1 MALADYFERDLVA
14 ASQVVAGF
22 DRAAFEARVGR
33 LRVALTWGPDAVD
46 GSVGQALLDLSVRL
60 LARFYPALRLEG
72 RPGPFRDQ
80 LEELALAINPRI
92 NLAARGVVEGG
103 IAVGAA
109 RPSFDRIIYAGAD
122 DWTAEVGT
130 LSQRAV
136 GGSEYPF
143 GAGAAAS
150 LAAANLFRMLLLP
163 EPRLDRETRLAVPT
177 LVGADAGLTRRSTL
191 SSQAALIGAGA
202 IGNATAWALART
214 PLAGQLTIVDHESI
228 ELSNLQR
235 YVLAERR
242 DEESRK
248 TEVAVRVFG
257 GPTAAAPFSD
267 DLRTFVETKGHD
279 VDAMLLALDSAADRR
294 AAQASLPRWIA
305 NAWTQPNDVGVSVHP
320 SFGSGSACV
329 ACLYLPTGVVP
340 NEDALVAEALKIP
353 DRVADVRT
361 LLHSRAGVSL
371 PMLAVIAE
379 RMHVPVDLFARYE
392 GKPIRELYVEGVC
405 GGGVIPLGRTGTPRS
420 EVHVPLAHQSAMAGV
435 LLAAALVVGPD
446 ADRSPSVVSH
456 LDLSR
461 PIPPEPTQ
469 RVRARGDQAC
479 ICEDQDYRLAWQNK
493 YVGRRRERPR
503 RSGGRGGSHRIP
515 VQVDSL
521 ET

>member
-33 LRVALTWGPDAVD
+33 VRVALAWGPDAAD

-60 LARFYPALRLEG
+60 LARFYPAIRLEG
-72 RPGPFRDQ
+72 RPGPLREQ

-92 NLAARGVVEGG
+92 NLAGRGVVDGG

-130 LSQRAV
+130 LSQRAI
-136 GGSEYPF
+136 GGYEYPF

-150 LAAANLFRMLLLP
+150 IAAANLFRMLLLP
-163 EPRLDRETRLAVPT
+163 DPRLDRETRLAVPP
-177 LVGADAGLTRRSTL
+177 LVGADAGLTLRSSS

-214 PLAGQLTIVDHESI
+214 PSAGQLTIVDHETI

-242 DEESRK
+242 DEEARK
-248 TEVAVRVFG
+248 TDVAVRVFVG
-257 GPTAAAPFSD
+257 STVATPFPD
-267 DLRTFVETKGHD
+267 DLRAFVEARGHAAD
-279 VDAMLLALDSAADRR
+279 SMLLALDSAADRR

-320 SFGSGSACV
+320 SFGSGGACV
-329 ACLYLPTGVVP
+329 ACLYLPSGVVP
-340 NEDALVAEALKIP
+340 NEDALVADALMIP
-353 DRVADVRT
+353 ELLADVRT

-371 PMLAVIAE
+371 PMLNLIAE
-379 RMHVPVDLFARYE
+379 RMQIPVDLFARYE

-435 LLAAALVVGPD
+435 LLAAALVAGLD
-446 ADRSPSVVSH
+446 SDRSPSVLSH
-456 LDLSR
+456 LDPSR
-461 PIPPEPTQ
+461 PIPSEPTQ
-469 RVRARGDQAC
+469 RVRARGDRTC
-479 ICEDQDYRLAWQNK
+479 ICEDRDYRLAWQNK
-493 YVGRRRERPR
+493 YVGRRRERPQPER
-503 RSGGRGGSHRIP
+503 REGSLKP
-515 VQVDSL
+515 MPAQEDSP